1 MNTNDQEWPRNLS
14 DRELADESERTEYNY
29 LLELA
34 SLNNVLEQDYG
45 MLPNYVSEM
54 QENVQKWRI
63 RYDKI
68 MAEIVRRIK
77 AN

>member
-14 DRELADESERTEYNY
+14 DRELVDESERTEYNY

-54 QENVQKWRI
+54 EKSVQKWRI